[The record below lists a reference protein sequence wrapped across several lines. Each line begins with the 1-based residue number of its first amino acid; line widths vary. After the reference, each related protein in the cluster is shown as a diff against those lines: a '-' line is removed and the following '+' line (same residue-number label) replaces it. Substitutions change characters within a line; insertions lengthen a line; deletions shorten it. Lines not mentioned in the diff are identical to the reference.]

1 MKLIISVL
9 LSLTLVPNA
18 SADII
23 RISFDEGH
31 RELAVRIQEQMEM
44 EFFIPKEFITM
55 LEKRGPC
62 ERSRVNVQ
70 WHLCIN
76 KNGNLEEV
84 SVDRTFK
91 NETLKVFL

>member
-62 ERSRVNVQ
+62 ERSRENVQ

>member
-1 MKLIISVL
+1 MKFTISFL
-9 LSLTLVPNA
+9 LFLAYPHVA
-18 SADII
+18 KADII
-23 RISFDEGH
+23 RISFEGSN
-31 RELAVRIQEQMEM
+31 RDLAQKVQEQMER
-44 EFFIPKEFITM
+44 EFYIPKDFVRM

-62 ERSRVNVQ
+62 ERSRENVQ

>member
-1 MKLIISVL
+1 MKFIISFL
-9 LSLTLVPNA
+9 LFLA
-18 SADII
+18 SPPRAFADII
-23 RISFDEGH
+23 RISFESTNRD
-31 RELAVRIQEQMEM
+31 LALKVQEQMER
-44 EFFIPKEFITM
+44 EFFIPKEFVTM

-62 ERSRVNVQ
+62 EKSRENVQ

-76 KNGNLEEV
+76 KNGNLKEV